1 MKDDNGSNKNR
12 SIYHRR
18 AMLMIT
24 IIGVGIVLFFIIL
37 QYILRIEAI
46 REQDENNNRFFA
58 STISNLINNNDEV
71 DALADYYDKNNII
84 MLNNLVK
91 AYSNDNYRKLEA
103 MPSIARSELLANSTA
118 TMEDC
123 EVLLVVNRQGDI
135 IVSSYP
141 NENGENILTDDV
153 IDISEK
159 EFLDLC
165 DGRDSRIPISNPY
178 FNEEEVTGDL
188 LYMYCK
194 MIPGSYGPDGNKY
207 IMLGFSSDI
216 IDKAAYRMFDLSAW
230 LNVTTIGNNG
240 FALVVD
246 SVENSLQYGKINDID
261 VTDATPESLGI
272 DDEILKNGFKGRKK
286 INGIDCYVSSK
297 EFSTELYGKDDYII
311 ACIPIADLYV
321 GNFPV
326 ILWNLSLLFI
336 FLVLLTAYASFVR
349 SEMLRSNE
357 DQLRVRLFKYKGT
370 PIYFS
375 RTLGKKIIPIVI
387 VSALLVFLSA
397 MYIQSLM
404 KLSGAFSESVS
415 IEEEISADIEESIN
429 LKNDFLDYYDMQ
441 SVSRA
446 KLIAFIVAL
455 QGDEYFDFSKES
467 ASVMALGNS
476 DGSGNRDVI
485 RDDYNNAVNVINNSK
500 ALDKLK
506 EANEVE
512 NIYLISDA
520 GYTIA
525 TSSDYWSFSLSSKE
539 DAQSY
544 EFWDIINGRRDT
556 IVQRPMISDEG
567 RMSQFIGCT
576 LNYYTRLDDN
586 GNTEYVKYTDYLQQ
600 LNDDYTGNEITRHR
614 GLLQIELDPDE
625 EANMVE
631 SATPVYILSNTKI
644 SDDGFLIGFEPDTDI
659 ALYPGSDLN
668 KDSEKETY
676 RVFYSGIESMVGKSA
691 DDLGISDNAF
701 TGYYNGFQNVNGR
714 RYLQSFRQVDRYYI
728 ATAIPTDKLYYS
740 SFMTAVF
747 CAVFGLILM
756 LILSMFTLLVHDM
769 DAEELYREE
778 HDPLAVFGHWDTS
791 KEWQKSTNTQKFE
804 LLIKKALLFGGAVF
818 LAAIAYEAYRFG
830 SNSAILYILNGGW
843 DTGINIFSLSAVFLT
858 VIISGLVIKA
868 FEHIIYLIAEAFGS
882 RVETMMHL
890 FTSLIKAA
898 AIVFVLFYCLYLLGI
913 QATRLLASAGIL
925 SIVVGL
931 GAQSLV
937 SDLLAGIFIV
947 MEGSLHVGDYILV
960 DGVRGKVIEI
970 GLRTTRYEDDN
981 QNIRIICNNA
991 LKEFANM
998 SMKYSIVFYNIP
1010 VPYKEDYPRIRSIL
1024 NKEFLQLYEDNRFLK
1039 GIPVCQGI
1047 QNFADSS
1054 VDLRIKFMCDEA
1066 ERYDVQWF
1074 MYDNI
1079 MRIFMANN
1087 ITVPFNQ
1094 MDVHYEVIRAVNEE
1108 EAIRN

>member
-1 MKDDNGSNKNR
+1 MRGILMEDKNSSNKNR
-12 SIYHRR
+12 SLYHKR
-18 AMLMIT
+18 AMLMLT
-24 IIGVGIVLFFIIL
+24 IILIGIVLFFITL
-37 QYILRIEAI
+37 EYILRIEAI
-46 REQDENNNRFFA
+46 REQDENNNRFFS
-58 STISNLINNNDEV
+58 STINNLISNNDEV
-71 DALADYYDKNNII
+71 NALASYYDKNNLI

-103 MPSIARSELLANSTA
+103 MPSIARSELLANATA

-123 EVLLVVNRQGDI
+123 EVLLVVNRRGDI

-141 NENGENILTDDV
+141 NENGENILTGDV
-153 IDISEK
+153 IDISE
-159 EFLDLC
+159 EDFLRLC
-165 DGRDSRIPISNPY
+165 DERDSCVPINNPY
-178 FNEEEVTGDL
+178 YNEEDVFGDDL
-188 LYMYCK
+188 FMYCK
-194 MIPGSYGPDGNKY
+194 MIPGSYGSDGNKY
-207 IMLGFSSDI
+207 IMLGFSSEI
-216 IDKAAYRMFDLSAW
+216 IDKASFRMFDLSAW

-246 SVENSLQYGKINDID
+246 SENDSLKYGIINGID
-261 VTDATPESLGI
+261 VADASPESLGV
-272 DDEILKNGFKGRKK
+272 DSDILRNGFKGTKK

-297 EFSTELYGKDDYII
+297 AFSTELYGNNDYLI
-311 ACIPIADLYV
+311 ACIPLSDLYV

-336 FLVLLTAYASFVR
+336 FLVLITAYSSFVR

-357 DQLRVRLFKYKGT
+357 DQLRIRLFKHKGK
-370 PIYFS
+370 PVYYS
-375 RTLGKKIIPIVI
+375 RALGKKIIPIVI
-387 VSALLVFLSA
+387 VSAMLVFVSA

-415 IEEEISADIEESIN
+415 IEEEISTDIEESIN
-429 LKNDFLDYYDMQ
+429 LRNDFLAYYDMQ
-441 SVSRA
+441 SISRA

-455 QGDEYFDFSKES
+455 QGDEYFDYSKES
-467 ASVMALGNS
+467 ASLMALGNS

-485 RDDYNNAVNVINNSK
+485 KDDYNNAVSVINNSK

-506 EANEVE
+506 EANQVE

-520 GYTIA
+520 GYTMA
-525 TSSDYWSFSLSSKE
+525 TSSDYWSFSLSNNE

-544 EFWDIINGRRDT
+544 EFWDIIDGRKDT
-556 IVQRPMISDEG
+556 IVQRPMLSDEG
-567 RMSQFIGCT
+567 ILSQFIGCSF
-576 LNYYTRLDDN
+576 NYYTRLDEN
-586 GNTEYVKYTDYLQQ
+586 GNTEYVKYTDYLRQ
-600 LNDDYTGNEITRHR
+600 LDDDYTGNEITRHR
-614 GLLQIELDPDE
+614 GLLQIELDPNE

-644 SDDGFLIGFEPDTDI
+644 SDDGFLMGFESDKGDDPD
-659 ALYPGSDLN
+659 
-668 KDSEKETY
+668 KETY
-676 RVFYSGIESMVGKSA
+676 KVFYSGIDSLTGKSA
-691 DDLGISDNAF
+691 GELGISDNAF
-701 TGYYNGFQNVNGR
+701 TGYYNGFQSINGR
-714 RYLQSFRQVDRYYI
+714 RYLQSFRQVDDYYI
-728 ATAIPTDKLYYS
+728 ATAIPTDRLYFN
-740 SFMTAVF
+740 SFVTAVF
-747 CAVFGLILM
+747 CSVFGLVLM
-756 LILSMFTLLVHDM
+756 LILSLFTLLVHDM
-769 DAEELYREE
+769 DVEELYREE
-778 HDPLAVFGHWDTS
+778 HDPLAVFGHWETS

-804 LLIKKALLFGGAVF
+804 MLIKKALLFGGAVF
-818 LAAIAYEAYRFG
+818 LASIAYEAYRFG

-843 DTGINIFSLSAVFLT
+843 DTGIHIFSLSAVFLT
-858 VIISGLVIKA
+858 VIVSGLVIKA
-868 FEHIIYLIAEAFGS
+868 FGHIIHLIAQAFGS

-960 DGVRGKVIEI
+960 DGIRGKVIEI

-981 QNIRIICNNA
+981 QNVRIICNNA

-1010 VPYKEDYPRIRSIL
+1010 VPYNEDYPRIRRIL

-1047 QNFADSS
+1047 QNFSDSS

-1079 MRIFMANN
+1079 MRIFMAND

-1094 MDVHYEVIRAVNEE
+1094 VDVHYDIIRAVNANE
-1108 EAIRN
+1108 IHLN